1 MAYVSINPSSV
12 GEEAGPADLIVM
24 CKVVFSLTVCLCTNR
39 RLHESGGSTLEAA
52 AGNDAGEEEA
62 EPGLTAHF
70 LICHVEHLAHPTWD
84 SKAPPSHKTGN
95 FLKCREEKQTTTFKL
110 NCLAIRFNSNKSF
123 EVDQQSSQSSCLTGN
138 NRSKAH

>member
-1 MAYVSINPSSV
+1 MLYVK
-12 GEEAGPADLIVM
+12 LF
-24 CKVVFSLTVCLCTNR
+24 FSLTVCLCANR

-62 EPGLTAHF
+62 ETGLTAHF

-84 SKAPPSHKTGN
+84 SKAKRN

-110 NCLAIRFNSNKSF
+110 NYLAIRFNSNKSF
-123 EVDQQSSQSSCLTGN
+123 EVDLQSSQSSCLTGN